1 MKQLLTFLFAVAWMA
16 CSFSLFAATQAINLR
31 MKSGEVITC
40 TINRHPQITYGSN
53 QVRLT
58 SETLDVEYP
67 VSEVDRLY
75 FTGSSDLQSV
85 TADRGEMKNAEGRLS
100 FSGYAPGSL
109 VRVVTASGQ
118 LLVAEKTDEQGS
130 LSIDLSA
137 YPQGIYLINANGT
150 TYKIVKK

>member
-1 MKQLLTFLFAVAWMA
+1 MKQLLTFLFAVAWMS
-16 CSFSLFAATQAINLR
+16 CSFSLFAASQAINLR
-31 MKSGEVITC
+31 LKTGEVITC
-40 TINRHPQITYGSN
+40 TINRHPQITYGEN

-67 VSEVDRLY
+67 VSEIDRLY

-85 TADRGEMKNAEGRLS
+85 AADRGEMKNAEGRLT

-109 VRVVTASGQ
+109 IRVVTVSGQ
-118 LLVAEKTDEQGS
+118 VLVAEKTDEQGS

>member
-1 MKQLLTFLFAVAWMA
+1 MKHLLTILFAVAWMA
-16 CSFSLFAATQAINLR
+16 SSFSLFAASQAINLR
-31 MKSGEVITC
+31 LKTGEVITC
-40 TINRHPQITYGSN
+40 TINRHPQITYGEN

-58 SETLDVEYP
+58 SETLDLEYP

-75 FTGSSDLQSV
+75 FSGSSDLQSV
-85 TADRGEMKNAEGRLS
+85 AADRGEMKNTEGRLT

-130 LSIDLSA
+130 LSIDLST

>member
-1 MKQLLTFLFAVAWMA
+1 MKQLFTFLFAVAWMA
-16 CSFSLFAATQAINLR
+16 CSFSASAATQAINLLL
-31 MKSGEVITC
+31 KSGEIVTC
-40 TINRHPQITYGSN
+40 TINRHPQITYGEN

-58 SETLDVEYP
+58 SETLDLEYP

-75 FTGSSDLQSV
+75 FSGSSDLQSV
-85 TADRGEMKNAEGRLS
+85 IDDRGEMKNAEGCLT

-118 LLVAEKTDEQGS
+118 VLVAEKTDEQGS
-130 LSIDLSA
+130 LSIDLST

>member
-1 MKQLLTFLFAVAWMA
+1 MKQFFTFLCTVAWMA
-16 CSFSLFAATQAINLR
+16 SSFSLFAASQAINLR
-31 MKSGEVITC
+31 LKTGEVITC
-40 TINRHPQITYGSN
+40 TINRHPQITYGEN

-67 VSEVDRLY
+67 VSEIDRLY

-85 TADRGEMKNAEGRLS
+85 AADRGEMKNAEGRLT

-130 LSIDLSA
+130 LSIDLST